1 MKTKALPVRIVFWC
15 GLYLLVAMAVFVG
28 FFAVSERKMADL
40 AIERSTAILARA
52 TDALTEKGE
61 RQLLLTSGI
70 EDLEAGLRQAEEYA
84 LWKEVT
90 LGVGLV
96 AGGLIAIWLVGVCLA
111 RPFKRVTS
119 GLTEA
124 SDQLSTSSQS
134 LAQGFTAQAA
144 SAEQTSS
151 SLEKISAQT
160 KANSDNA
167 GQADALMAEAQE
179 TLGLTGKS
187 LEEMAGAITQIAE
200 AGGQINRIVKSI
212 EEIASQTNLLA
223 LNASVEAARAGEAGT
238 GFVVVA
244 DEIRSLALRANQMAQ
259 ETGGLVEETIQRTN
273 QGSKLLEK
281 TRSGFSG
288 LADSASRAEAII
300 SQIAAASTEQAQSV
314 GQLDEITQ
322 RNAAQTGYYAGVAEQ
337 MNDQSAN
344 LKESAARL
352 AALVDGME
360 TLRASLSPAPAPP
373 EATPP
378 RPSGQI
384 ITVEDDKDLS
394 EF

>member
-1 MKTKALPVRIVFWC
+1 MKIKALPVRIVFWC
-15 GLYLLVAMAVFVG
+15 GLYLLVATAVLVG
-28 FFAVSERKMADL
+28 FCAISERKMADL
-40 AIERSTAILARA
+40 AIERSAAILART

-61 RQLLLTSGI
+61 RQALLASGI
-70 EDLEAGLRQAEEYA
+70 EELKADLRQEEDYT

-90 LGVGLV
+90 LAVGLA
-96 AGGLIAIWLVGVCLA
+96 AGGLIAIWLVGMCLA
-111 RPFKRVTS
+111 RPFRRITS

-124 SDQLSTSSQS
+124 SDQLSAASQS
-134 LAQGFTAQAA
+134 LVQGFTAQAT
-144 SAEQTSS
+144 SAEQVSS

-160 KANSDNA
+160 KANSDNS

-179 TLGLTGKS
+179 TLGLADRS
-187 LEEMAGAITQIAE
+187 LEEMTGAITQIAE
-200 AGGQINRIVKSI
+200 AGGQINKIVKSI

-238 GFVVVA
+238 GFAVVA

-259 ETGGLVEETIQRTN
+259 ETEGLVEETIQRIN

-281 TRSGFSG
+281 TRSGFFG
-288 LADSASRAEAII
+288 LVDSASRVGAII
-300 SQIAAASTEQAQSV
+300 NQIAAASTEQAQSV
-314 GQLDEITQ
+314 GRLDEITQ
-322 RNAAQTGYYAGVAEQ
+322 RNAAQAGDSAGVALQ
-337 MNDQSAN
+337 MNDQSVN
-344 LKESAARL
+344 LKESVVRL
-352 AALVDGME
+352 VALVGGME
-360 TLRASLSPAPAPP
+360 TLGARLSPAPAPP